1 MTHNLDIEKAQKRH
15 KILIL
20 KGTSKTQHGKSRSPN
35 REFLTTLV
43 VKMTV
48 GELAER

>member
-1 MTHNLDIEKAQKRH
+1 MTHFRNERRPQ
-15 KILIL
+15 
-20 KGTSKTQHGKSRSPN
+20 KGTNETQHGKSRSPN
-35 REFLTTLV
+35 REFLTTVV

>member
-1 MTHNLDIEKAQKRH
+1 MTHNLDVKKDP
-15 KILIL
+15 
-20 KGTSKTQHGKSRSPN
+20 SKTQHGKSRSPN